1 MTNDICLKGSWPP
14 GAYCGAKP
22 QPMVPGN
29 LRQRKFYKLLIRGN
43 PQPTILHIPDN
54 NDREMGDWGVGE
66 LVICKWT
73 GELAQKQVVN
83 FGIIGLLFFPVYGI
97 N

>member
-1 MTNDICLKGSWPP
+1 
-14 GAYCGAKP
+14 
-22 QPMVPGN
+22 
-29 LRQRKFYKLLIRGN
+29 
-43 PQPTILHIPDN
+43 
-54 NDREMGDWGVGE
+54 MGDWGVGE